1 MNTSTKQ
8 TENLTQCGN
17 KSKPLLVA
25 VKYAYYQYKSD
36 FKYVKNISGI
46 WYGKPYRGLITKISI
61 AWHNFYWHV
70 LKR

>member
-17 KSKPLLVA
+17 KSKPLLVT
-25 VKYAYYQYKSD
+25 VKSAYYQYKSD
-36 FKYVKNISGI
+36 LKYVKNVSGI

-61 AWHNFYWHV
+61 AWHDFYWHV

>member
-1 MNTSTKQ
+1 MKTDTKP
-8 TENLTQCGN
+8 TENTAESGN

-36 FKYVKNISGI
+36 LKYVKNVSGI
-46 WYGKPYRGLITKISI
+46 WYGKPYIGLITKISI
-61 AWHNFYWHV
+61 AWHDFYWHV